1 MRTLGQQLRKA
12 QREDRARGSWWGGL
26 SLVLGGA
33 ATWLAWRNGGGNA
46 ALATG
51 LAAAG
56 LWAAPL
62 LAVAGMRM
70 PERQRRWA
78 RRGDG
83 DEAWLAAGESIGIAL
98 VRAQETPNLPPEL
111 AKELKD
117 EAAALRTTLKSR
129 RRGDIEEACFRVR
142 KGALARHKEVLW
154 MAARPFVLEAEQLLE
169 AAEAKEGTGALD
181 LELEVCGG
189 VAAEVILLAMPGILQ
204 VDAWQGAQDCM
215 LHALREGAERG
226 LGMEQVARLSAALAV
241 EWQDTSLPWEVFE
254 ETMGRAL
261 RRAGVESGAGRAR
274 AAAAGS
280 AATPEPAEAA
290 PVPETAGAE
299 PSVAESAAE
308 GAAVAAAVVPE
319 GAESAAKA
327 ASGEEHVR
335 IINGKRYR
343 RVRVKQKSFRSRRHG
358 GSAWNWALGPVLELG
373 ESFARA
379 LRMTWQRMRY
389 GFRAWRM
396 RQ

>member
-12 QREDRARGSWWGGL
+12 RREDRARGSWWGGL

-83 DEAWLAAGESIGIAL
+83 DEAWRAAGESIGIAL
-98 VRAQETPNLPPEL
+98 VRAQETPNLPQEL

-129 RRGDIEEACFRVR
+129 RRGDIEAACFRVR

-154 MAARPFVLEAEQLLE
+154 TAARPFVLEAEQLLE

-204 VDAWQGAQDCM
+204 LDAWQGAQDCM

-241 EWQDTSLPWEVFE
+241 EWQDTSLPWEVFT
-254 ETMGRAL
+254 ETMGSAL
-261 RRAGVESGAGRAR
+261 RRAGVASGAGRAR
-274 AAAAGS
+274 VAAAG
-280 AATPEPAEAA
+280 AEVAPEPAEVAPAPEAA
-290 PVPETAGAE
+290 GTE
-299 PSVAESAAE
+299 P
-308 GAAVAAAVVPE
+308 GAAKGPAAAAAVVPE
-319 GAESAAKA
+319 GAEPAAEA
-327 ASGEEHVR
+327 LAGEEHVR

-343 RVRVKQKSFRSRRHG
+343 RVRVKQKSFHRRRHG
-358 GSAWNWALGPVLELG
+358 HGGWGWMMLGPVVELG
-373 ESFARA
+373 ESFVRG
-379 LRMTWQRMRY
+379 LRMTWQRLRY
-389 GFRAWRM
+389 GYRVWRM